1 MSYCIM
7 RTEKRKMFDLT
18 GLRRENNRDNETARD
33 AFPNSDIDWNKTAE
47 NKFFVK
53 SDDLIKSVK
62 DEIAANVTGQS
73 IRKDSVVCLDTLFTA
88 SPEFFDYLRAESE
101 EFEKKYG
108 TPADEKYK
116 EVCDLYFSHCLD
128 FLKKEYGH
136 VINAVIHYD
145 EKTPHMHVMHV
156 PLIEKEVSVGRKKR
170 KTGEPARREKQ
181 VRLSAKDLV
190 GNRRQMSAAQDK
202 FFENVGKKWGLE
214 RGNKR
219 DPREQR
225 KHLTVAEFKADSI
238 LERTERFIKDISSD
252 VSVLSSRRSTVSE
265 IAQAKNRLIN
275 KSTAL
280 AEEFGIKLNTEP
292 MKAPVKS
299 HVPVRSRS

>member
-1 MSYCIM
+1 MMSYCIM

-116 EVCDLYFSHCLD
+116 E
-128 FLKKEYGH
+128 
-136 VINAVIHYD
+136 A
-145 EKTPHMHVMHV
+145 
-156 PLIEKEVSVGRKKR
+156 
-170 KTGEPARREKQ
+170 
-181 VRLSAKDLV
+181 
-190 GNRRQMSAAQDK
+190 
-202 FFENVGKKWGLE
+202 
-214 RGNKR
+214 
-219 DPREQR
+219 
-225 KHLTVAEFKADSI
+225 
-238 LERTERFIKDISSD
+238 
-252 VSVLSSRRSTVSE
+252 
-265 IAQAKNRLIN
+265 
-275 KSTAL
+275 
-280 AEEFGIKLNTEP
+280 
-292 MKAPVKS
+292 
-299 HVPVRSRS
+299 

>member
-1 MSYCIM
+1 
-7 RTEKRKMFDLT
+7 
-18 GLRRENNRDNETARD
+18 
-33 AFPNSDIDWNKTAE
+33 
-47 NKFFVK
+47 
-53 SDDLIKSVK
+53 
-62 DEIAANVTGQS
+62 
-73 IRKDSVVCLDTLFTA
+73 
-88 SPEFFDYLRAESE
+88 
-101 EFEKKYG
+101 
-108 TPADEKYK
+108 
-116 EVCDLYFSHCLD
+116 
-128 FLKKEYGH
+128 
-136 VINAVIHYD
+136 
-145 EKTPHMHVMHV
+145 
-156 PLIEKEVSVGRKKR
+156 
-170 KTGEPARREKQ
+170 
-181 VRLSAKDLV
+181 
-190 GNRRQMSAAQDK
+190 MSAAQDK